1 MAAAT
6 EYNVDVTFEGP
17 ENEEDSDAQISLIN
31 RAVKNGVGAVVLSAI
46 DFEKSAEA
54 VNAAARAGVKIVAI
68 DSAVNSKNVSA
79 FIGTDNKEAGKA
91 AAKAAIDG
99 SGLHDNIKIGIVNY
113 YESTENGRSRYEGF
127 KEYIEGVPNCR
138 NCRRNYG
145 GQQYRKRL

>member
-68 DSAVNSKNVSA
+68 DSAVNSK
-79 FIGTDNKEAGKA
+79 T
-91 AAKAAIDG
+91 
-99 SGLHDNIKIGIVNY
+99 
-113 YESTENGRSRYEGF
+113 
-127 KEYIEGVPNCR
+127 
-138 NCRRNYG
+138 
-145 GQQYRKRL
+145 